1 MEKGAGKI
9 LLIGAISEALTN
21 IKCGCKL
28 RQDEEEEGKEEE
40 EDKAQSTRTQREE
53 ESEWKTKQTL
63 FCQPE
68 MDVRVFGGDKRD
80 KSAAKSQ

>member
-1 MEKGAGKI
+1 M
-9 LLIGAISEALTN
+9 IGAISEALTN
-21 IKCGCKL
+21 IKCGCKR
-28 RQDEEEEGKEEE
+28 RQEEEGEEEE
-40 EDKAQSTRTQREE
+40 EDKAQSIRTQREE
-53 ESEWKTKQTL
+53 ESEGKTKQTL

>member
-1 MEKGAGKI
+1 M
-9 LLIGAISEALTN
+9 IGAISEALTN

-28 RQDEEEEGKEEE
+28 WQAEEEDEE
-40 EDKAQSTRTQREE
+40 EDKAQSIRTQREE
-53 ESEWKTKQTL
+53 ESECKTKQTL